1 MVQNSKLKINFKD
14 FSKVFSPAVTE
25 VIEAT
30 RKYGFEIR
38 VVGGAVRDFVI
49 GNPPRDI
56 DFATTA
62 EPAELI
68 YIYNKSGITFDAGGI
83 IHGTVKA
90 KINGETIDVTSLN
103 YRITSANNTISISH
117 TIDWDQ
123 DAKNR
128 DLTINSLSLD
138 LDGNIYDYLGGVKDI
153 KNQLIKFCPNPQE
166 KIEHDPNMI
175 MRWFKALGFFPN
187 PIWLRKDWD
196 VIKENIHLLDEIAD
210 DDRTKLGLASIMTH
224 RNSQKILKIMCAMG
238 ANKYLNLDCE

>member
-138 LDGNIYDYLGGVKDI
+138 LDGNIYDYLGG
-153 KNQLIKFCPNPQE
+153 
-166 KIEHDPNMI
+166 
-175 MRWFKALGFFPN
+175 
-187 PIWLRKDWD
+187 
-196 VIKENIHLLDEIAD
+196 
-210 DDRTKLGLASIMTH
+210 
-224 RNSQKILKIMCAMG
+224 KILRI
-238 ANKYLNLDCE
+238 NLLSFVQTPKKKLSMIQT